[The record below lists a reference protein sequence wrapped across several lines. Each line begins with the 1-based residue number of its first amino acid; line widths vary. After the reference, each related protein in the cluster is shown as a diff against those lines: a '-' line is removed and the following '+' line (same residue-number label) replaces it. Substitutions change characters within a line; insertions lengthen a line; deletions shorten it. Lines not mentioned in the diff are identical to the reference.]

1 MTTTLRH
8 WLKFNAVGIIGVVVQ
23 LVVLAILKTVLDVN
37 YLVATVLAVEAAIL
51 HNFVWH
57 ERWTWIDRTRKVRG
71 RFQRLLRFN
80 TANGLIS
87 LIGNVGMMWLLVS
100 KFHLHYLVSNLLAVI
115 VCSLINFLVSDRL
128 VFNSPVR

>member
-1 MTTTLRH
+1 VTTTLRH

-23 LVVLAILKTVLDVN
+23 LLVLAILKTALGMN
-37 YLVATVLAVEAAIL
+37 YLIATVLAVEAAIL

-57 ERWTWIDRTRKVRG
+57 ERWTWIERTKTVRG
-71 RFQRLLRFN
+71 RFKRLLRFN

-87 LIGNVGMMWLLVS
+87 LLGNVGMMWLLVS
-100 KFHLHYLVSNLLAVI
+100 KFQLHYLLSNLLAVI

-128 VFNSPVR
+128 VFNSPRL

>member
-1 MTTTLRH
+1 VSTTLRH

-23 LVVLAILKTVLDVN
+23 LIVLTILKTVLGMN

-71 RFQRLLRFN
+71 RLQRLLRFN

-100 KFHLHYLVSNLLAVI
+100 RFHLHYLVSNLLAVI

-128 VFNSPVR
+128 VFNSPIR

>member
-23 LVVLAILKTVLDVN
+23 LLVLAILKTALGMN
-37 YLVATVLAVEAAIL
+37 YLIATVLAVEAAIL

-57 ERWTWIDRTRKVRG
+57 ERWTWIERTKMVRG
-71 RFQRLLRFN
+71 RFKRLLRFN

-87 LIGNVGMMWLLVS
+87 LLGNVGMMWLLVS
-100 KFHLHYLVSNLLAVI
+100 KFQLHYLLSNLLAVI

-128 VFNSPVR
+128 VFNSPRL

>member
-23 LVVLAILKTVLDVN
+23 LLVLAILKTALGMN
-37 YLVATVLAVEAAIL
+37 YLIATVLAVEAAIL

-57 ERWTWIDRTRKVRG
+57 ERWTWIERTKTVRG
-71 RFQRLLRFN
+71 RFKRLLRFN

-87 LIGNVGMMWLLVS
+87 LLGNVGMMWLLVS
-100 KFHLHYLVSNLLAVI
+100 KFQLHYLLSNLLAVI

-128 VFNSPVR
+128 VFNSQR

>member
-1 MTTTLRH
+1 VTTTLRH

-23 LVVLAILKTVLDVN
+23 LLVLAILKTALGMN
-37 YLVATVLAVEAAIL
+37 YLIATVLAVEAAIL

-57 ERWTWIDRTRKVRG
+57 ERWTWIERTKTVRG
-71 RFQRLLRFN
+71 RFKRLLRFN

-87 LIGNVGMMWLLVS
+87 LLGNVGMMWLLVS
-100 KFHLHYLVSNLLAVI
+100 KFQLHYLLSNLLAVI

-128 VFNSPVR
+128 VFNSQR

>member
-23 LVVLAILKTVLDVN
+23 LLVLAILKTALGMN
-37 YLVATVLAVEAAIL
+37 YLIATVLAVEAAIL

-57 ERWTWIDRTRKVRG
+57 ERWTWIERTKTVRG
-71 RFQRLLRFN
+71 RFKRLLRFN

-87 LIGNVGMMWLLVS
+87 LLGNVGMMWLLVS
-100 KFHLHYLVSNLLAVI
+100 KFQLHYLLSNLLAVI

-128 VFNSPVR
+128 VFNSPRL

>member
-23 LVVLAILKTVLDVN
+23 LLVLAILKTALGMN
-37 YLVATVLAVEAAIL
+37 YLIATVLAVEAAIL

-57 ERWTWIDRTRKVRG
+57 ERWTWIERTKMVRG
-71 RFQRLLRFN
+71 RFKRLLRFN

-87 LIGNVGMMWLLVS
+87 LLGNVGMMWLLVS
-100 KFHLHYLVSNLLAVI
+100 KFQLHYLLSNLLAVI

-128 VFNSPVR
+128 VFNSPR

>member
-23 LVVLAILKTVLDVN
+23 LLVLAILKTALGMN
-37 YLVATVLAVEAAIL
+37 YLIATVLAVEAAIL

-57 ERWTWIDRTRKVRG
+57 ERWTWIERTKMVRG
-71 RFQRLLRFN
+71 RFRRLLRFN

-87 LIGNVGMMWLLVS
+87 LLGNVGMMWLLVS
-100 KFHLHYLVSNLLAVI
+100 KFQLHYLLSNLLAVI

-128 VFNSPVR
+128 VFNSPRL

>member
-1 MTTTLRH
+1 VTTTLRH

-23 LVVLAILKTVLDVN
+23 LLVLAILKTALGMN
-37 YLVATVLAVEAAIL
+37 YLIATVLAVEAAIL

-57 ERWTWIDRTRKVRG
+57 ERWTWIERTKMVRG
-71 RFQRLLRFN
+71 RFKRLLRFN

-87 LIGNVGMMWLLVS
+87 LLGNVGMMWLLVS
-100 KFHLHYLVSNLLAVI
+100 KFQLHYLLSNLLAVI

-128 VFNSPVR
+128 VFNSQSS

>member
-23 LVVLAILKTVLDVN
+23 LLVLAILKTALGMN
-37 YLVATVLAVEAAIL
+37 YLIATVLAVEAAIL

-57 ERWTWIDRTRKVRG
+57 ERWTWIERTKMVRG
-71 RFQRLLRFN
+71 RFKRLLRFN

-87 LIGNVGMMWLLVS
+87 LLGNVGMMWLLVS
-100 KFHLHYLVSNLLAVI
+100 KFQLHYLLSNLLAVI

-128 VFNSPVR
+128 VFNSQR